1 MQSRLRT
8 YLAFFYDSHQ
18 HFYSLLRVELV
29 TNVHLTFV
37 SDVVS
42 CPNVFLSAFRH
53 ILLDLFFQR
62 ALCNMQLTT
71 VCVL

>member
-18 HFYSLLRVELV
+18 HFYSLLQVELV
-29 TNVHLTFV
+29 TNVHFTFV

-42 CPNVFLSAFRH
+42 CPNIFLSAFRH
-53 ILLDLFFQR
+53 VLLDLFFQ
-62 ALCNMQLTT
+62 
-71 VCVL
+71 